1 MDFCSQIDYAATG
14 RTRLRKEDKSAIMSI
29 SVKIRVKTVKAVTAI
44 KNCLLAGW
52 VQYEDNREKAELF
65 FACGNDG
72 TDDHFD
78 RIVFCDYVHGRQ
90 DSGNCA
96 SYKLCGAGARWHAAN
111 GKI

>member
-65 FACGNDG
+65 FC
-72 TDDHFD
+72 
-78 RIVFCDYVHGRQ
+78 VRQ
-90 DSGNCA
+90 
-96 SYKLCGAGARWHAAN
+96 
-111 GKI
+111 